1 MKIFNILPGEE
12 TSDFSADSL
21 WFIMPDSTIVRSG
34 NPFFVPDFDDKFEA
48 LPMLAVKIS
57 RLGKG
62 VASRFAPRYYNEMTT
77 AVTMRASN
85 LLSSLRN
92 AGMPWDKAVIFD
104 KSCFLGD
111 FLKTEDFLTAEN
123 ITFKFGKDEV
133 TYTLSDL
140 IQRIN
145 DTIMHVSRDNIIK
158 MGDIILLPFCH
169 KGFPLHPGSD
179 VDVVVNN
186 ASVLDIRIK

>member
-62 VASRFAPRYYNEMTT
+62 VASRFAPRYYNEMTV

-169 KGFPLHPGSD
+169 KGFPLHPGSG